1 MEFCFFLYPSLV
13 FFFFDNAVKKNVAK
27 KGINQCLSPL
37 KPVHTL
43 KVEEDVMLMAS
54 SVDAPILCQCKPP
67 EKLIQRLIECQ

>member
-1 MEFCFFLYPSLV
+1 MEFCFFFYPSLV
-13 FFFFDNAVKKNVAK
+13 FFSLTMQQKNVAK
-27 KGINQCLSPL
+27 RGINQCLSPL

-54 SVDAPILCQCKPP
+54 SVDAPILCQCKPL